1 MVARALEQA
10 AEQTAI
16 VTDDDD
22 DDDDER
28 PSMRRGVKWT
38 MLFSYE

>member
-16 VTDDDD
+16 VTD